1 MGYGHSPSTNKWAER
16 SRMNNYRFH
25 MRDKSTKDVSAPD
38 LTQAEKKISIKADGY
53 DFVEPIAGE
62 VLTPAGR
69 TSEQASTANATLS
82 KLDSEKH
89 EQKAA
94 TPARVRKPRSDKG
107 RPRQEEKPKRIRGG
121 QFFVCSRVNTEAC
134 KTKDDL
140 WKYLE
145 TVTGDVR
152 VIQGRELQYERNVS
166 YKLKPTK

>member
-1 MGYGHSPSTNKWAER
+1 
-16 SRMNNYRFH
+16 

-107 RPRQEEKPKRIRGG
+107 QPRKVEPVRVRSNGLFMVTSHVTLCAG
-121 QFFVCSRVNTEAC
+121 QAELE
-134 KTKDDL
+134 D
-140 WKYLE
+140 YLE
-145 TVTGDVR
+145 SLSES
-152 VIQGRELQYERNVS
+152 GRETARVFKVREIKYERKEQKTQ
-166 YKLKPTK
+166 YKFRGI